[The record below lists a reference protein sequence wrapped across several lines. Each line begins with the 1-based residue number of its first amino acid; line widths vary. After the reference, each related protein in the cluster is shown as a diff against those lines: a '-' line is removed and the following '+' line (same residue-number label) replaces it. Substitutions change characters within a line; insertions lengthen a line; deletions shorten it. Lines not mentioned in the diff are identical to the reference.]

1 MKMNHNQAHRSARN
15 AQRLAED
22 LRLASITEEVCDRVS
37 AVAALSELLCGS
49 SDVSNLVDEVANAID
64 AAHDMDAT
72 MKDYADNVVH
82 QLVTNLLGE

>member
-1 MKMNHNQAHRSARN
+1 MMKMNHNQAHRSARN

-49 SDVSNLVDEVANAID
+49 F
-64 AAHDMDAT
+64 
-72 MKDYADNVVH
+72 
-82 QLVTNLLGE
+82 LLGDNR